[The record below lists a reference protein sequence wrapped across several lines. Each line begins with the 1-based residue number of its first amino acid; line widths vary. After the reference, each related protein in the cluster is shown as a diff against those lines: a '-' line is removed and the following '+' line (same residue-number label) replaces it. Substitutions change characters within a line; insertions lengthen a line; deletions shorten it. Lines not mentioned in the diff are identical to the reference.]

1 MADMSVIP
9 TTFERIGE
17 TALRVVWADGHESL
31 YPWPLLR
38 TQCPCAVCRPEGRG
52 PASSGGSHKPYDT
65 PVAEGIRATA
75 IKPVGRYAI
84 HIAWSDGHQTGI
96 YAFDYLRQL
105 CPCEACRPTAFD
117 EG

>member
-17 TALRVVWADGHESL
+17 TALRVVWSDGHESL

-38 TQCPCAVCRPEGRG
+38 TQCPCAVC
-52 PASSGGSHKPYDT
+52 KPYDALGAPLAAAT
-65 PVAEGIRATA
+65 DRPPVTEGIRATA